1 MTTRRQRRVSEL
13 IHRELSLL
21 LMREVRDPRL
31 SDVTVTA
38 VEITPDERIVRV
50 RAHRAAE
57 ITGQAPTMLGCG
69 PWNDGWMFITRGIP
83 AVCGFGPNGA
93 GVHGPDEYVTL
104 DSLIATARIYAR
116 AVIDF

>member
-1 MTTRRQRRVSEL
+1 
-13 IHRELSLL
+13 LL
-21 LMREVRDPRL
+21 DRL
-31 SDVTVTA
+31 LFVPA
-38 VEITPDERIVRV
+38 VEIAPDEKIVRV
-50 RAHRAAE
+50 LAHHAAAV
-57 ITGQAPTMLGCG
+57 TGQTPTTLGCG